1 MAQDVSAAP
10 VEEKHGLRRVVGV
23 WLLFAFIVGD
33 TLGAGIYTLVGTMA
47 LDVGGVIWLPLLIA
61 LAVALLTA
69 GTYAELITKYPH
81 AGGAARYVE
90 RAFGIPFVSFL
101 VGFLMMAS
109 GITTA
114 AALANAFAGDY
125 LATLVDLPAAPMAVA
140 FILVLTLI
148 NLRGVRESLGA
159 NMVAAM
165 IEVSGLVLIIV
176 IAAIV
181 FGGGGGDPSR
191 LIEFAP
197 DVPPLQGAFAATI
210 IAFFSFLGF
219 EAAANMAEEVKN
231 PSHAY
236 PRALFGAI
244 LTAAVVYLLIAIGAV
259 IVVPPAD
266 LAESTG
272 PLLEVVTASGL
283 PVPGWLFSIIALI
296 AIANGAL
303 LFMVMASRVGYGLG
317 EAGLLPRAFRRVLPK
332 RRTPWVSIVV
342 VAAVTILLTLLGDVA
357 TLAETTVLLLL
368 LVFLSANVSVLVLKK
383 DRVEHP
389 HFSVPRAVPILAI
402 IASIVLLT
410 QQTGPVWLGT
420 LVYLAVGSV
429 LFVVARARRKHEMRT
444 ERIDVIP
451 PSTAPAPSESP
462 AAPRSDDDRAR

>member
-1 MAQDVSAAP
+1 MAADISSSA
-10 VEEKHGLRRVVGV
+10 EKSEGGLKRAVGG

-47 LDVGGVIWLPLLIA
+47 ADVGGVIWLPLLIA
-61 LAVALLTA
+61 LVVALLTA

-81 AGGAARYVE
+81 AGGAARYVD
-90 RAFGIPFVSFL
+90 RAFNIPYLSFL

-125 LATLVDLPAAPMAVA
+125 LGALIDVPPAPTAAV
-140 FILVLTLI
+140 FIILLTLI
-148 NLRGVRESLGA
+148 NLRGVKESLGA
-159 NMVAAM
+159 NLVAAV
-165 IEVSGLVLIIV
+165 IEVSGLVIV
-176 IAAIV
+176 IVVAAIA
-181 FGGGGGDPSR
+181 FSAGNGEPGR
-191 LIEFAP
+191 IFEFAP
-197 DVPPLQGAFAATI
+197 DVAPVQGAFAASV

-231 PSHAY
+231 PSKNY

-259 IVVPPAD
+259 IVLPPTE
-266 LAESTG
+266 LAESSG
-272 PLLEVVTASGL
+272 PLLDVVAASGVG
-283 PVPGWLFSIIALI
+283 VPQWLFGIIALV

-303 LFMVMASRVGYGLG
+303 LFMVMASRVGYGLA
-317 EAGLLPRAFRRVLPK
+317 EANLLPRAFSRVLPK

-342 VAAVTILLTLLGDVA
+342 VAGATIVLSLIGDVG

-368 LVFLSANVSVLVLKK
+368 LVFLTANVSLLVLKK
-383 DRVEHP
+383 DKVEHD
-389 HFSVPRAVPILAI
+389 HFSVPRIVPVLAI

-410 QQTGPVWLGT
+410 QQTGTVWLGS
-420 LVYLAVGSV
+420 LIYVAVGSV
-429 LFVVARARRKHEMRT
+429 LFFVARMKRNRE
-444 ERIDVIP
+444 V
-451 PSTAPAPSESP
+451 
-462 AAPRSDDDRAR
+462 RSDAAEAESTDHS